1 MSAHWGQAAWVST
14 SLQPVPHHRELLP
27 SLGHR
32 KKGGSKSLLAA
43 PAKRLPLR
51 VSREGQSPPQEDW
64 GVLELWVVEREGKVL
79 LPKEPPGRDMEPTMP
94 WPGVEDNLSQHH
106 HQHHLN
112 LCGNM
117 PALFYFTLFLAFPAP
132 YKEILAPTAP
142 KSACFAKAVRVKCTN
157 NMTLTSFTFVIFK
170 GWRQGKR
177 CRRQS
182 EIVIT
187 SINECPEAP
196 SKKHPFQTNICQ
208 Q

>member
-1 MSAHWGQAAWVST
+1 MSAHWGQTAWVSSSPQT
-14 SLQPVPHHRELLP
+14 VPHHRELLP

-32 KKGGSKSLLAA
+32 IKERSKSLP
-43 PAKRLPLR
+43 PASPKKLPLGAL
-51 VSREGQSPPQEDW
+51 REEQSSPQEDW
-64 GVLELWVVEREGKVL
+64 GVLGWWRGKAKLL
-79 LPKEPPGRDMEPTMP
+79 LPKGPPVRDMAPSMS
-94 WPGVEDNLSQHH
+94 WPGVEDNLSQHC

-112 LCGNM
+112 PCGNM
-117 PALFYFTLFLAFPAP
+117 PAPFYFTLFLAFPAP
-132 YKEILAPTAP
+132 HKEILAPAAP
-142 KSACFAKAVRVKCTN
+142 KSASFAKTVRVKCTN

-170 GWRQGKR
+170 EWRQGKR